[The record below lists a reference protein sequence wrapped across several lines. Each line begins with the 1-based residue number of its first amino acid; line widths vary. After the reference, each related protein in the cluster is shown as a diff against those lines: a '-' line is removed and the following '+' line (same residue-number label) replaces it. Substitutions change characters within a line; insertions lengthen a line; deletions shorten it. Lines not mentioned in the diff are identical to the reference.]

1 MSNHI
6 SRDTQITA
14 IMCTE
19 HYRRG
24 EDFSASDIASVL
36 NLTVSQSRD
45 LLNIMAH
52 VGQVEK
58 KLVPQKQGTKNGGSI
73 WYTKPPTKILR
84 KRWRLKTNGQ
94 IGVIPLDRLGV
105 PQ

>member
-1 MSNHI
+1 MAQI
-6 SRDTQITA
+6 SRDTKVTA
-14 IMCTE
+14 IMRTE

-36 NLTVSQSRD
+36 DLTVSQSRD

-73 WYTKPPTKILR
+73 WYTKYCPR
-84 KRWRLKTNGQ
+84 SWRLFS
-94 IGVIPLDRLGV
+94 VV
-105 PQ
+105 PVSFLPARHAP